1 MLESFAKLHHEKL
14 DFKLLLGGYGEELEK
29 MKNFIEEQGFS
40 GKVAFLGKMT
50 KKQIATTL
58 QKSDAYLF
66 SSTYETFSVVCAQAL
81 MCGVPLVGP
90 KLSAIEEYADGK
102 SYLALEENNVN
113 EWIENIKYF
122 IKHRY
127 NYHREEISLKANTY
141 LANENIAK
149 QYMEILDEWFK

>member
-1 MLESFAKLHHEKL
+1 MLEGFAKLHHEKL

-29 MKNFIEEQGFS
+29 MKSFIEEQGFS

-81 MCGVPLVGP
+81 MCGVLLIGP
-90 KLSAIEEYADGK
+90 RLSAIEEYAD
-102 SYLALEENNVN
+102 SSAYVALEENNVK
-113 EWIENIKYF
+113 EWIENIKSF
-122 IKHRY
+122 IKHKDSY
-127 NYHREEISLKANTY
+127 NREEIAFKANAY
-141 LANENIAK
+141 LSNENIAK
-149 QYMEILDEWFK
+149 HYKEILDEWFK